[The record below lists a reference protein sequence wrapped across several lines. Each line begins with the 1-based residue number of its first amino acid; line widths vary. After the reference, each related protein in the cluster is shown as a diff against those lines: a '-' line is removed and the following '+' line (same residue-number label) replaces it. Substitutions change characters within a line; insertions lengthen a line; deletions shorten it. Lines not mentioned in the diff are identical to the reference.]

1 MTSLAITNGTTGA
14 LQQATGATRD
24 PYKERR
30 PPWSEEAEQAVLG
43 AMLLDADAILRA
55 SEHVDDTMFYREGH
69 RRLFR
74 AMFAITERGGVVDPL
89 TLADE
94 LERRQELEHA
104 GGREYL
110 AFLLDAVPTVANVE
124 YHARI
129 VKEKALLRRL
139 IEVSTEIV
147 QEAFEGRTT
156 ANDLLDNAES
166 RIFSLGQSKEK
177 GGFAK
182 IKELLWPAM
191 EKLELLAQ
199 RDQAITGVPTGFTEL
214 DHMTSGLQ
222 PADLVIVAARP
233 SMGKTAFTL
242 NIAQHAAIT
251 AKVPVAFFSLEM
263 SKESLVQRMLA
274 AEALIDAQALRK
286 GGRALD
292 ESMPRLAQAAG
303 ILSHAP
309 IFIDDTPGIT
319 LLDMRAKA
327 RRLKAE
333 HDLGL
338 IIVDYLQLMTGPA
351 GVENRQQEVSQISRG
366 LKALAKEL
374 GVPVVALSQLSRA
387 PEQRTGDDKGRPQL
401 SDLRESGAI
410 EQDADVIMFIFRQE
424 VYAERDENGRLKDPS
439 IEGRAEI
446 IIGKQRNGPIG
457 SARLFY
463 HKQYTRFDNFSP
475 REAPPEY
482 GGGGFGGPKLVKGGH
497 DDDFGGTPF

>member
-1 MTSLAITNGTTGA
+1 MTSLVPTPDTA
-14 LQQATGATRD
+14 LPVGRD

-43 AMLLDADAILRA
+43 AMLLDTDAVTRA
-55 SEHVDDTMFYREGH
+55 TEHVDDTMFYREGH

-74 AMFAITERGGVVDPL
+74 AMITIIGAGGAVDPL
-89 TLADE
+89 TAADE
-94 LERRQELEHA
+94 LERRGELAQA

-110 AFLLDAVPTVANVE
+110 AFLLDTVPTVANVE

-129 VKEKALLRRL
+129 VREKALLRRL

-147 QEAFEGRTT
+147 GEAFEGRTT
-156 ANDLLDNAES
+156 AGDLLDTAEA
-166 RIFSLGQSKEK
+166 RIFALGQSRERT
-177 GGFAK
+177 GFSR

-191 EKLELLAQ
+191 EKLEMLAQ
-199 RDQAITGVPTGFTEL
+199 RDQAITGVPSGFHEL
-214 DHMTSGLQ
+214 DHMTSGFQ

-251 AKVPVAFFSLEM
+251 AKTGVAFFSLEM

-274 AEALIDAQALRK
+274 SEALIDAQALRK

-309 IFIDDTPGIT
+309 IFIDDTPGIG
-319 LLDMRAKA
+319 LLEMRAKA
-327 RRLKAE
+327 RRLKSE
-333 HDLGL
+333 HDIGL
-338 IIVDYLQLMTGPA
+338 IMVDYLQLMSGPA
-351 GVENRQQEVSQISRG
+351 NSENRQQEVSQISRG

-374 GVPVVALSQLSRA
+374 GVPVIALSQLSRA
-387 PEQRTGDDKGRPQL
+387 PEQRSGDEKGRPQL

-424 VYAERDENGRLKDPS
+424 VYAERDENGRLKDPTL
-439 IEGRAEI
+439 EGKAEI
-446 IIGKQRNGPIG
+446 IIGKQRNGPTG
-457 SARLFY
+457 NARLFF
-463 HKQYTRFDNFSP
+463 HKQYTRFDNFSN
-475 REAPPEY
+475 RQPPPD
-482 GGGGFGGPKLVKGGH
+482 FGSGPKLVTGP
-497 DDDFGGTPF
+497 DDYAPF

>member
-1 MTSLAITNGTTGA
+1 MTNLPVA
-14 LQQATGATRD
+14 LQSSVPAPRD

-43 AMLLDADAILRA
+43 AMLLDADAAMRA
-55 SEHVDDTMFYREGH
+55 AEHVDDTMFYREGH

-74 AMFAITERGGVVDPL
+74 AMFAITERGGAVDPL

-94 LERRQELEHA
+94 LDRRGELEA
-104 GGREYL
+104 SGGREYL

-147 QEAFEGRTT
+147 GEAFEGRTT
-156 ANDLLDNAES
+156 ASELLDIAES
-166 RIFSLGQSKEK
+166 RIFSLGQSKERS
-177 GGFAK
+177 GFSR

-199 RDQAITGVPTGFTEL
+199 RESSITGVPSGFHDL
-214 DHMTSGLQ
+214 DHLTSGFQ
-222 PADLVIVAARP
+222 PSDLVIVAARP

-251 AKVPVAFFSLEM
+251 AKTGVAFFSLEM

-274 AEALIDAQALRK
+274 SEALIDAQSLRK

-319 LLDMRAKA
+319 LLEMRAKA

-333 HDLGL
+333 HDIGL
-338 IIVDYLQLMTGPA
+338 IMVDYLQLMSGPA
-351 GVENRQQEVSQISRG
+351 NSENRQQEVSQISRG
-366 LKALAKEL
+366 LKGLAKEL
-374 GVPVVALSQLSRA
+374 GVPVIALSQLSRA

-424 VYAERDENGRLKDPS
+424 VYAERDENGRLKDS
-439 IEGRAEI
+439 TLEGKAEI
-446 IIGKQRNGPIG
+446 IIGKQRNGPTGNI
-457 SARLFY
+457 RLFF
-463 HKQYTRFDNFSP
+463 HKQYTRFDNFSN
-475 REAPPEY
+475 RQPPPD
-482 GGGGFGGPKLVKGGH
+482 FGGPRLVSGSS
-497 DDDFGGTPF
+497 DDSGPPY

>member
-1 MTSLAITNGTTGA
+1 MTSLVIPTAA
-14 LQQATGATRD
+14 VPAARD
-24 PYKERR
+24 PFKERR

-43 AMLLDADAILRA
+43 AMLLDADAVMRA

-74 AMFAITERGGVVDPL
+74 AMISITERGGVIDPL

-94 LERRQELEHA
+94 LERRGELEHA

-110 AFLLDAVPTVANVE
+110 GFLLDAVPTVANVE

-129 VKEKALLRRL
+129 VKERALLRRL

-147 QEAFEGRTT
+147 SEAFEGRSS
-156 ANDLLDNAES
+156 ASDLLDSAES
-166 RIFSLGQSKEK
+166 RIFSLSQTRERT
-177 GGFAK
+177 GFSR

-199 RDQAITGVPTGFTEL
+199 REAAITGVPSGFTEL
-214 DHMTSGLQ
+214 DFLTSGFQ

-274 AEALIDAQALRK
+274 SEALIDAQALRK

-319 LLDMRAKA
+319 LLEMRAKA
-327 RRLKAE
+327 RRLKSE

-338 IIVDYLQLMTGPA
+338 IIVDYLQLMTGPT

-374 GVPVVALSQLSRA
+374 RGAVAALACPGTAHGRRQGTPAALRPA
-387 PEQRTGDDKGRPQL
+387 RVGRHRTGRRRDHVHFPAGSVRGTR
-401 SDLRESGAI
+401 REWSAQGSG
-410 EQDADVIMFIFRQE
+410 
-424 VYAERDENGRLKDPS
+424 S
-439 IEGRAEI
+439 
-446 IIGKQRNGPIG
+446 
-457 SARLFY
+457 
-463 HKQYTRFDNFSP
+463 
-475 REAPPEY
+475 
-482 GGGGFGGPKLVKGGH
+482 
-497 DDDFGGTPF
+497 

>member
-1 MTSLAITNGTTGA
+1 MTSLVPSNAGPPAPRN
-14 LQQATGATRD
+14 
-24 PYKERR
+24 PYKERLA
-30 PPWSEEAEQAVLG
+30 PWSEEAEQAVLG
-43 AMLLDADAILRA
+43 AMLLDADAVMRA
-55 SEHVDDTMFYREGH
+55 VEHVDDTMFYQEGH

-74 AMFAITERGGVVDPL
+74 AMYAITERGGVIDPL

-94 LERRQELEHA
+94 LDRRGDLSLS

-147 QEAFEGRTT
+147 SEAFEGRTT
-156 ANDLLDNAES
+156 ASDLLDSAES
-166 RIFSLGQSKEK
+166 RIFSLGQSKERT
-177 GGFAK
+177 GFSR

-199 RDQAITGVPTGFTEL
+199 REAAITGVPSGFHDL
-214 DHMTSGLQ
+214 DQMTSGFQ

-251 AKVPVAFFSLEM
+251 AKTGVAFFSLEM

-274 AEALIDAQALRK
+274 SEALIDAQALRK

-319 LLDMRAKA
+319 LLEMRAKA

-333 HDLGL
+333 HDIGL
-338 IIVDYLQLMTGPA
+338 IMVDYLQLMSGPSNS
-351 GVENRQQEVSQISRG
+351 ENRQQEVSQISRG

-374 GVPVVALSQLSRA
+374 GVPVIALSQLSRA

-424 VYAERDENGRLKDPS
+424 VYAERDETGRLKDPTL
-439 IEGRAEI
+439 EGKAEI

-457 SARLFY
+457 SARLFF
-463 HKQYTRFDNFSP
+463 HKQYTRFDNFSS
-475 REAPPEY
+475 RQPPQDF
-482 GGGGFGGPKLVKGGH
+482 GGGPKLVKGP
-497 DDDFGGTPF
+497 DDYAPF

>member
-1 MTSLAITNGTTGA
+1 MTSLTIHGTA
-14 LQQATGATRD
+14 ASPAARN
-24 PYKERR
+24 PYKERLA
-30 PPWSEEAEQAVLG
+30 PWSQEAEQAVLG
-43 AMLLDADAILRA
+43 AMLLDADAVMRA
-55 SEHVDDTMFYREGH
+55 IEHVDDTMFYQEGH

-74 AMFAITERGGVVDPL
+74 AMVAITERGGVIDPL

-94 LERRQELEHA
+94 LERRGELEHA

-139 IEVSTEIV
+139 IEVSTEV
-147 QEAFEGRTT
+147 VTEAFEGRTS
-156 ANDLLDNAES
+156 ASDLLDSAEA
-166 RIFSLGQSKEK
+166 RIFSLGQSRERT
-177 GGFAK
+177 GFSR

-199 RDQAITGVPTGFTEL
+199 RESAITGVPSGFHDL
-214 DHMTSGLQ
+214 DYLTSGFQ
-222 PADLVIVAARP
+222 AADLVIVAARP

-251 AKVPVAFFSLEM
+251 AKTGVAFFSLEM

-274 AEALIDAQALRK
+274 SEALIDAQALRK

-309 IFIDDTPGIT
+309 IFIDDTPGIG
-319 LLDMRAKA
+319 LLEMRAKA

-333 HDLGL
+333 HDIGL
-338 IIVDYLQLMTGPA
+338 VMVDYLQLMSGPSNS
-351 GVENRQQEVSQISRG
+351 ENRQQEVSQISRG
-366 LKALAKEL
+366 LKGLAKEL
-374 GVPVVALSQLSRA
+374 GVPVIALSQLSRA

-424 VYAERDENGRLKDPS
+424 VYAERDETGRLKDPTL
-439 IEGRAEI
+439 EGKAEI

-457 SARLFY
+457 SARLFF
-463 HKQYTRFDNFSP
+463 HKQYTRFDNFSS
-475 REAPPEY
+475 RQAPVDA
-482 GGGGFGGPKLVKGGH
+482 GLGPKLVKGP
-497 DDDFGGTPF
+497 DDYAPF

>member
-1 MTSLAITNGTTGA
+1 MTNLPVPSASNSPA
-14 LQQATGATRD
+14 PRD

-43 AMLLDADAILRA
+43 AMLLDADAALRA
-55 SEHVDDTMFYREGH
+55 AEFVDDTMFYREGH

-74 AMFAITERGGVVDPL
+74 AMFSITERGGAVDPL

-94 LERRQELEHA
+94 LERRAELEDA

-129 VKEKALLRRL
+129 VREKALLRRL

-147 QEAFEGRTT
+147 GEAFEGRTT
-156 ANDLLDNAES
+156 ASELLDLAES
-166 RIFSLGQSKEK
+166 RIFSLGQSKERS
-177 GGFAK
+177 GFSR

-191 EKLELLAQ
+191 EKLEKLAQ
-199 RDQAITGVPTGFTEL
+199 HESAITGVPTGFHEL
-214 DHMTSGLQ
+214 DSMTSGFQ

-251 AKVPVAFFSLEM
+251 AKTGVAFFSLEM

-274 AEALIDAQALRK
+274 SEALIDAQALRK

-319 LLDMRAKA
+319 LLEMRAKA
-327 RRLKAE
+327 RRLKAD
-333 HDLGL
+333 HDIGL
-338 IIVDYLQLMTGPA
+338 IMVDYLQLMSGPA
-351 GVENRQQEVSQISRG
+351 NSENRQQEVSQISRG
-366 LKALAKEL
+366 LKGLAKEL
-374 GVPVVALSQLSRA
+374 GVPVIALSQLSRA

-424 VYAERDENGRLKDPS
+424 VYAERDETGRLKDPTL
-439 IEGRAEI
+439 EGKAEI

-457 SARLFY
+457 NVRLFF
-463 HKQYTRFDNFSP
+463 HKQYTRFDNFSSRQP
-475 REAPPEY
+475 SGDSFSPPS
-482 GGGGFGGPKLVKGGH
+482 GPKLVKGGY
-497 DDDFGGTPF
+497 DDGPPY